1 MMNLKNCCCLKI
13 LNFEWISLLGLPTM
27 NGKEPI
33 IGRVLMLEVRRD
45 IGFMGVEYTSGS
57 AQIPINLAKIF
68 LAKWLKWYV

>member
-1 MMNLKNCCCLKI
+1 
-13 LNFEWISLLGLPTM
+13 M